1 MAKGREAETPIGTSF
16 RRVFKSLDECL
27 RNDPGLANY
36 KPYMIREVK
45 ASGVV
50 ADEFDRVEETNGE
63 TPQETVGY
71 VFGLNSG
78 DAIRVYAEA
87 KLSLDASP
95 IKQSVVNTWLRKQLM
110 AANKK

>member
-27 RNDPGLANY
+27 TNDPGLDNY

-45 ASGVV
+45 KGVV
-50 ADEFDRVEETNGE
+50 VDEFETNGNGGDA

-71 VFGLNSG
+71 VFAINAG

-95 IKQSVVNTWLRKQLM
+95 IKLSVVNKWLR
-110 AANKK
+110 NKMVAKK